1 MKIMGYVR
9 PNGAVGIRNHLL
21 VLPSVVC
28 ANDAARKIAEQL
40 AGAVWVDHQ
49 HGCAE
54 LAPDAEQTRR
64 TLAGFASNPNV
75 GACIIVGL
83 GCEVVNAHG
92 LAEAVAKTGKPVE
105 CFVIQEVG
113 GTVNTVAAAVKAGSR
128 MLEMLSKQEREEC
141 DLSSITLALECGGS
155 DACSG
160 IAANPAVGAASDMLV
175 EQGGTSI
182 LSETQELIGAEHLLA
197 KRAVSPE
204 VAERIWYI
212 CKRAEEGA
220 LKMGVDIRYT
230 NPAPGNIEGG
240 ITTLEEKSLG
250 CIHKAG
256 HTPIQEVVEYAEAP
270 KKKGLVIMDTPGHD
284 VESITG
290 MVAGGAQVVV
300 FTTGR
305 GTPVG
310 CPIAPV
316 IKVASNTTMYERMRD
331 NMDINAGEIVDGE
344 KSIRDV
350 GKEIFDEI
358 IAVCNGKK
366 TKAEVL
372 GFGSFAVNRIGPTQ

>member
-1 MKIMGYVR
+1 
-9 PNGAVGIRNHLL
+9 
-21 VLPSVVC
+21 
-28 ANDAARKIAEQL
+28 
-40 AGAVWVDHQ
+40 
-49 HGCAE
+49 
-54 LAPDAEQTRR
+54 
-64 TLAGFASNPNV
+64 
-75 GACIIVGL
+75 
-83 GCEVVNAHG
+83 
-92 LAEAVAKTGKPVE
+92 
-105 CFVIQEVG
+105 
-113 GTVNTVAAAVKAGSR
+113 
-128 MLEMLSKQEREEC
+128 
-141 DLSSITLALECGGS
+141 
-155 DACSG
+155 
-160 IAANPAVGAASDMLV
+160 
-175 EQGGTSI
+175 
-182 LSETQELIGAEHLLA
+182 
-197 KRAVSPE
+197 
-204 VAERIWYI
+204 
-212 CKRAEEGA
+212 
-220 LKMGVDIRYT
+220 MGVDIRYT

-256 HTPIQEVVEYAEAP
+256 HAPIQEVLEYAEAP

-290 MVAGGAQVVV
+290 MVAGGAQIVV

-316 IKVASNTTMYERMRD
+316 IKVASNTTMYERMKD
-331 NMDINAGEIVDGE
+331 NMDINAGEIVDGK

-372 GFGSFAVNRIGPTQ
+372 GFGSFAINRIGPTQ

>member
-1 MKIMGYVR
+1 
-9 PNGAVGIRNHLL
+9 
-21 VLPSVVC
+21 
-28 ANDAARKIAEQL
+28 
-40 AGAVWVDHQ
+40 
-49 HGCAE
+49 
-54 LAPDAEQTRR
+54 
-64 TLAGFASNPNV
+64 
-75 GACIIVGL
+75 
-83 GCEVVNAHG
+83 
-92 LAEAVAKTGKPVE
+92 
-105 CFVIQEVG
+105 
-113 GTVNTVAAAVKAGSR
+113 
-128 MLEMLSKQEREEC
+128 
-141 DLSSITLALECGGS
+141 
-155 DACSG
+155 
-160 IAANPAVGAASDMLV
+160 VGAASDMFV

-256 HTPIQEVVEYAEAP
+256 HAPIQEVVEYAEAP

-331 NMDINAGEIVDGE
+331 NMDINAGEIVDGK

-358 IAVCNGKK
+358 IAACNGKK

-372 GFGSFAVNRIGPTQ
+372 GFGSFAINRIGPTQ